1 MANKSLNATSIYE
14 FLKQVP
20 DEEAATAFFEA
31 WRWGDTPHCPRCGS
45 LNTARV
51 PSGKPMPHRCR
62 ACRKHFSVRIGTV
75 LEEGKVPLHKWL
87 LAIYF
92 FHTARKGVS
101 SVQLAKEIGVTQKTG
116 WFLAHRIRAAMQH
129 KGGLL
134 GGEVEIDETYI
145 GGKEKNR
152 HESKREHL
160 GRGPVGKQPVLGMVE
175 RGGKVRAH
183 PIDTPDRITLH
194 SAIVENVE
202 RGSAIYTDAWPAY
215 EGLPGYQHEAVA
227 HSAGEYV
234 RGMAHTNGIESFWAV
249 LKRGYVGVYHYMS
262 MKHLHRYVDEFSY
275 RQSEGPDNGLMAI
288 GRTISGMQGR
298 RLMYKEL
305 TA

>member
-1 MANKSLNATSIYE
+1 MNHSLNATSIYE
-14 FLKQVP
+14 FMAQIP
-20 DEEAATAFFEA
+20 DEAAATDFFEE
-31 WRWGDTPHCPRCGS
+31 WRWGGTPHCPNCGS
-45 LNTARV
+45 VNTASV

-62 ACRKHFSVRIGTV
+62 SCRKHFSVRTGTV
-75 LEEGKVPLHKWL
+75 LAEAKVPLHKWL

-101 SVQLAKEIGVTQKTG
+101 SVQLAKEIGVTQKTA
-116 WFLAHRIRAAMQH
+116 WFLAHRIRAAMAYR
-129 KGGLL
+129 GGLL
-134 GGEVEIDETYI
+134 SGEVEVDETYI

-160 GRGPVGKQPVLGMVE
+160 GRGTVGKQPVLGMVQ
-175 RGGKVRAH
+175 RGGKVKAH

-194 SAIVENVE
+194 DAIEDSVEP
-202 RGSAIYTDAWPAY
+202 GSTIYTDGATAY
-215 EGLPGYQHEAVA
+215 AGLPGYPHYAVA
-227 HSAGEYV
+227 HSIGEYV
-234 RGMAHTNGIESFWAV
+234 REQAHTNGIESFWAV

-262 MKHLHRYVDEFSY
+262 AKHLHRYVDEFSY

-288 GRTISGMQGR
+288 GRTIDGMQGR